1 MQQEGR
7 ASQDVAKSGVAP
19 RWKRNRNG
27 LASCPCL
34 VLALPAG
41 AGTAP
46 QGSAGSSAPSRVAAS
61 PLSPRPPR
69 PALLGGR
76 RRPRGEAGH
85 GGGEG
90 FLYIECKH
98 SNGVS
103 TETTFLV
110 GLVDPEQYS
119 WSWVSLNWVRDEQ
132 SNRRSLF
139 KNSFLGATE
148 MPTLGHT
155 GYKNRLAVC

>member
-1 MQQEGR
+1 MQYSLKQR
-7 ASQDVAKSGVAP
+7 LYIIYINLQIDTNNLDSGFWFV
-19 RWKRNRNG
+19 
-27 LASCPCL
+27 L
-34 VLALPAG
+34 VL
-41 AGTAP
+41 
-46 QGSAGSSAPSRVAAS
+46 
-61 PLSPRPPR
+61 
-69 PALLGGR
+69 
-76 RRPRGEAGH
+76 
-85 GGGEG
+85 G